1 MPTPSVR
8 RVAALAAALLAAGT
22 AAQER
27 PSEEE
32 LFGPPAAPSAPP
44 PATPRPPPRA
54 PRGEGQGEG
63 GAEPALRPTENPLA
77 IGGVAY
83 LRATSSWREAT
94 APSDWTLRSPNL
106 LDLYADVRPNDRV
119 RAYALGRLFY
129 EPTQGTTQLAAPAGA
144 GDVSGGGVTPFGGLA
159 ASAGTNAV
167 LDQLWVN
174 FDVGRTVFVT
184 AGKQH
189 VKWGVGR
196 FWNPT
201 DYLHPVKRDPLAVY
215 DTRTGVAMVKA
226 HLPWEARGW
235 NLYGVGLLED
245 AAGQGG
251 IGTVGRTAGGGRA
264 ELVLGSAELG
274 LDALLQR
281 GNRSRFGVD
290 VSAGFWDLDVY
301 GEAALRSGADVARFV
316 PDPSPASSNEFD
328 RWQPAAAKGF
338 TPQATVGARWS
349 HKYSDEDS
357 LTIGAEYFY
366 NDAGYA
372 DAHAYAALLVAQ
384 LFPAYYGLPAGPY
397 FNTFYLG
404 RHYGAVFVNL
414 PKPGTWND
422 WDFTLSALGNLSDQT
437 FIARFDA
444 AVVVNTYLRVEAYL
458 AGHGGPKGGEFR
470 LAFGEQAIEVPTG
483 LPSPVDRTPVT
494 IPAQHAPIL
503 DAGIALRVNL

>member
-1 MPTPSVR
+1 MPPSAVR
-8 RVAALAAALLAAGT
+8 RAVALAVALLAA
-22 AAQER
+22 AAPAQER
-27 PSEEE
+27 PSEED
-32 LFGPPAAPSAPP
+32 LFGKPAQPPAPPAEPARPAPQAPP
-44 PATPRPPPRA
+44 QEP
-54 PRGEGQGEG
+54 
-63 GAEPALRPTENPLA
+63 GAPALRPNENPLA

-94 APSDWTLRSPNL
+94 APSEWTLRSPNL

-129 EPTQGTTQLAAPAGA
+129 EPTQGATQLAAPTGA
-144 GDVSGGGVTPFGGLA
+144 GDVSGGGVAPFAGLA

-251 IGTVGRTAGGGRA
+251 IGTVGRTGGGGRA

-274 LDALLQR
+274 VDALVQR
-281 GNRSRFGVD
+281 GNRARFGVD
-290 VSAGFWDLDVY
+290 LSAGIWDLDFY

-316 PDPSPASSNEFD
+316 PDPTPASSNEFD
-328 RWQPAAAKGF
+328 RWQPAAATGF
-338 TPQATVGARWS
+338 SPQATLGARWS

-357 LTIGAEYFY
+357 LTVGAEYFY
-366 NDAGYA
+366 NDAGYS
-372 DAHAYAALLVAQ
+372 DAHAYSALLVAQ

-422 WDFTLSALGNLSDQT
+422 WDFTLSALGNLSDRT
-437 FIARFDA
+437 FLARFDT
-444 AVVVNTYLRVEAYL
+444 AVVVNTYLRFEAYL
-458 AGHGGPKGGEFR
+458 AGHAGTTGGEFR
-470 LAFGEQAIEVPTG
+470 LAFGEQTIATG
-483 LPSPVDRTPVT
+483 LAPPNDRLT